1 MSWEMGPGVV
11 EFPDGVRVRGRGL
24 TREAC
29 PDPRPEWG
37 LYLLASPAQQP
48 CPGRW
53 VRWRDFWL
61 PGDGN
66 DARLAFTEAYHRAAA
81 GARVEIACGGGKGR
95 TGTALACIA
104 ALGRCGRPTAAQS
117 DPERTRSRSDELLAA
132 APVSIVAIPPT
143 RDWLTPPARRLRQR
157 PLVVPHLSRAGPAR
171 DGPNGR
177 RRTSGGRSPLRLGR
191 PEPGS
196 RGDPRRGDRLAP
208 IRATSAA
215 RIWWPVLSG
224 WGSARRRDR
233 RGHRG
238 SFEPGR
244 VTSGSRPAW
253 LLAQERHSS
262 CDATK

>member
-37 LYLLASPAQQP
+37 LYLLASPAEQP

-81 GARVEIACGGGKGR
+81 GARVEIACGGGNGR
-95 TGTALACIA
+95 PDARWRAVRSSAACRLATRPPGSEPTTTPMPSRHPGSGG
-104 ALGRCGRPTAAQS
+104 LCGASSRPTVRARGCRPTAGSS
-117 DPERTRSRSDELLAA
+117 DAERTRSRSDKLLAA

-143 RDWLTPPARRLRQR
+143 RDWLNPPARRLRQR
-157 PLVVPHLSRAGPAR
+157 PLVVPHLRRAGPAR

-177 RRTSGGRSPLRLGR
+177 RRTSGGRSRLRLGR

-196 RGDPRRGDRLAP
+196 RGDPG
-208 IRATSAA
+208 
-215 RIWWPVLSG
+215 
-224 WGSARRRDR
+224 
-233 RGHRG
+233 
-238 SFEPGR
+238 PGGR
-244 VTSGSRPAW
+244 
-253 LLAQERHSS
+253 
-262 CDATK
+262 